1 MTQKLHK
8 SKGTKLNMPQ
18 FILISISK
26 LFSASQCSGLLPVTG
41 NEEFF
46 FFFLKSALALLM
58 INIPITKSVLQSDE
72 KSSN

>member
-46 FFFLKSALALLM
+46 FFSKKCLSTIDDQYPDHKVSFAK
-58 INIPITKSVLQSDE
+58 
-72 KSSN
+72 